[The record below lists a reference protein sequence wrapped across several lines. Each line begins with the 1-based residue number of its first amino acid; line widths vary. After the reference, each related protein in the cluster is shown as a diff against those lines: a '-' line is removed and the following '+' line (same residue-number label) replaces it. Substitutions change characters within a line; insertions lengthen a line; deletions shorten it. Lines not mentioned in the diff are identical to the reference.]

1 MSDAGAGV
9 HCGHPGRCR
18 RRAAALIRR
27 HITALRLALAAADGL
42 TAMALFI
49 GLSIVRF
56 GSPGWRDVW
65 AFVGIDPF
73 VAAAGYGLALVTALW
88 LQGLYRLR
96 TRLSIRRE
104 VIDVLVAILLLAVV
118 VFTTLYLLKL
128 PNVSRLFLL
137 LLFSFQA
144 VLTLVS
150 RASIRALFVRLRSRG
165 YNARYMLVVGANPAA
180 AAFADAVEG
189 HTELG
194 LQPDRLPGRAA

>member
-1 MSDAGAGV
+1 
-9 HCGHPGRCR
+9 
-18 RRAAALIRR
+18 
-27 HITALRLALAAADGL
+27 
-42 TAMALFI
+42 MALFI

-65 AFVGIDPF
+65 ASIGIDPF
-73 VAAAGYGLALVTALW
+73 IAAAGYGLALVTALW
-88 LQGLYRLR
+88 LQGLYRFR

-128 PNVSRLFLL
+128 PNVSRLFLI

-144 VLTLVS
+144 VLTLFS
-150 RASIRALFVRLRSRG
+150 RTAIRALFVRLRSRG

-180 AAFADAVEG
+180 AEFADCGRRTHRAG
-189 HTELG
+189 AAT
-194 LQPDRLPGRAA
+194 DRLPGRAA